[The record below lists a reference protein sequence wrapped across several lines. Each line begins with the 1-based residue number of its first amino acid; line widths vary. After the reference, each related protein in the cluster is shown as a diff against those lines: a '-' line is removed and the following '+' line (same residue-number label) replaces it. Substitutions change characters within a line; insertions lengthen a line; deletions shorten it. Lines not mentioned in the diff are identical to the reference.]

1 MDKKLI
7 AKRASKIGA
16 KIVMMGTIAVIGEA
30 AGNVSKEMVNTGLG
44 SKDFK
49 GTLKAMSFED
59 IIGIK

>member
-7 AKRASKIGA
+7 AERVGKIGA
-16 KIVMMGTIAVIGEA
+16 KIVLMGTIAVIGEVT
-30 AGNVSKEMVNTGLG
+30 GNVSKEMVNAGLG

-59 IIGIK
+59 IVGIK